1 MSSLP
6 HGMLRAAAVQPIGPF
21 IPPLMN
27 LGVDLEIMNFTQI
40 IQITLTMSSRG
51 TSAELKAEASS

>member
-6 HGMLRAAAVQPIGPF
+6 HRMLRAAAVQPMGPF

-27 LGVDLEIMNFTQI
+27 LGVVLEIMNFMQM
-40 IQITLTMSSRG
+40 IQITLTKSSRG